1 MVELNVGSNRWTKM
15 LSDVLANWN
24 RHGASAQSAALA
36 FYTIFSL
43 APVLVVVIAL
53 AGAVFGED
61 AVRGRIFTEFQGL
74 MGPDAAHLVQEVLR
88 SAARPSSGRIATLLG
103 IGTLLFGA
111 SAVFVQLQDS
121 LNRVWGVAPKPGAVF
136 TTLLRK
142 RLLSFAILLGVGFLL
157 MVSLV
162 LSAALSVLS
171 SRLEAL
177 LPMDLS
183 LLQAFN
189 FLLSFVLITLLFALI
204 YRLLPDVR
212 LEGRDVLLGAVAT
225 SLLFVLGKT
234 LIGFYLGRATVASA
248 YGAAG
253 SLVVVL
259 LWVYYS
265 SLIFFLGAELTW
277 AYSQQHRTHT
287 APPEEGAMRVP
298 PELAGASAPKP
309 EALKKISRWREKH
322 LRRTSS

>member
-1 MVELNVGSNRWTKM
+1 M
-15 LSDVLANWN
+15 LSEVFSNWT

-43 APVLVVVIAL
+43 APVLIVVIAL

-61 AVRGRIFTEFQGL
+61 AVRGQIFNEFQVL
-74 MGPDAAHLVQEVLR
+74 MGSEAALLVQEVLK
-88 SAARPSSGRIATLLG
+88 SAAQPESGRIATLLG

-111 SAVFVQLQDS
+111 TAVFVQLQDS

-142 RLLSFAILLGVGFLL
+142 RLLSFTILLGVGFLL

-162 LSAALSVLS
+162 MSAALSVLS

-177 LPMDLS
+177 LPMDIG
-183 LLQAFN
+183 LLQIFN
-189 FLLSFVLITLLFALI
+189 FLLSFLLITLLFALI

-212 LEGRDVLLGAVAT
+212 LDRRDVLLGAVAT

-234 LIGFYLGRATVASA
+234 AIGFYLGRTTVASA

-265 SLIFFLGAELTW
+265 SLIFFFGAELTW
-277 AYSQQHRTHT
+277 VYSRHQRDQQ

-298 PELAGASAPKP
+298 SELAGASAPKP
-309 EALKKISRWREKH
+309 EALQKLGAWRKAH
-322 LRRTSS
+322 KQRRTS

>member
-1 MVELNVGSNRWTKM
+1 M
-15 LSDVLANWN
+15 LSEVLSNWS

-43 APVLVVVIAL
+43 APVLVVVIAV
-53 AGAVFGED
+53 AGAVFGKE
-61 AVRGRIFTEFQGL
+61 AVRGQIFDEFQGL
-74 MGPDAAHLVQEVLR
+74 MGHDAALLVQEVLK
-88 SAARPSSGRIATLLG
+88 SAAQPTSGLIATLLG
-103 IGTLLFGA
+103 LGTLLFGA
-111 SAVFVQLQDS
+111 TAVFVQLQDS
-121 LNRVWGVAPKPGAVF
+121 LNVVWGVAPKPGAVF

-142 RLLSFAILLGVGFLL
+142 RLLSFAVLVGVGFLL

-162 LSAALSVLS
+162 MSAALSALS

-177 LPMDLS
+177 LPLDVE
-183 LLQAFN
+183 LLQLFN
-189 FLLSFVLITLLFALI
+189 FLLSFILITLLYALI

-212 LEGRDVLLGAVAT
+212 LHRRDVLLGAVAT
-225 SLLFVLGKT
+225 SLLFVVGKT
-234 LIGFYLGRATVASA
+234 AIGFYLGRASVASA

-265 SLIFFLGAELTW
+265 SLIFFFGAELTW
-277 AYSQQHRTHT
+277 VYSRHQRAHH

-298 PELAGASAPKP
+298 TELAGATAPDP
-309 EALKKISRWREKH
+309 EALAKLGNSRKEHK
-322 LRRTSS
+322 RRTSS

>member
-1 MVELNVGSNRWTKM
+1 MELKHVRPNRWTQG
-15 LSDVLANWN
+15 LSEIAANWN

-43 APVLVVVIAL
+43 APILVVVIAV
-53 AGAVFGED
+53 AGAVFGEE
-61 AVRGRIFTEFQGL
+61 AVRGQIFNEFQGL
-74 MGPDAAHLVQEVLR
+74 MGSQAALLIQEVLR
-88 SAARPSSGRIATLLG
+88 SAAQPASGLIATLLG

-111 SAVFVQLQDS
+111 TAVFVQLQDA
-121 LNRVWGVAPKPGAVF
+121 LNRVWEVAPKPGAVF

-162 LSAALSVLS
+162 MSAALSALS

-177 LPMDLS
+177 LPVDVE
-183 LLQAFN
+183 LLQVFN

-212 LEGRDVLLGAVAT
+212 LAGRDVLLGAVAT

-234 LIGFYLGRATVASA
+234 AIGFYLGRTTVASA

-277 AYSQQHRTHT
+277 VWSRHHRAGH

-298 PELAGASAPKP
+298 SEMAGASAPKP
-309 EALKKISRWREKH
+309 EALKKLARWRAEHKQ
-322 LRRTSS
+322 RKSS

>member
-1 MVELNVGSNRWTKM
+1 MAKIEEEHSHSWRETMTEVIE
-15 LSDVLANWN
+15 NWN

-53 AGAVFGED
+53 AGAFFGEE
-61 AVRGRIFTEFQGL
+61 AVRGQIFSEFEGL
-74 MGPDAAHLVQEVLR
+74 MGPGAALLIQEVLK
-88 SAARPSSGRIATLLG
+88 SAARPSTGRIATLLG

-111 SAVFVQLQDS
+111 TAVFVQLQDA

-142 RLLSFAILLGVGFLL
+142 RLLSFAVLLSVGFLL
-157 MVSLV
+157 IVSLV
-162 LSAALSVLS
+162 LSAALSALS

-177 LPMDLS
+177 LHLQFGLLQIMNFLIS
-183 LLQAFN
+183 LLI
-189 FLLSFVLITLLFALI
+189 ITLLFALI

-212 LEGRDVLLGAVAT
+212 LAGRDVLLGALAT
-225 SLLFVLGKT
+225 SLLFVIGKT
-234 LIGFYLGRATVASA
+234 VIGYYLGRTSVASA

-253 SLVVVL
+253 SLVIVL

-265 SLIFFLGAELTW
+265 SLIFFFGAELTW
-277 AYSQQHRTHT
+277 VHSKVHRTSQ
-287 APPEEGAMRVP
+287 APPAEEGAMHVP
-298 PELAGASAPKP
+298 EEFAGASAPP
-309 EALKKISRWREKH
+309 QEALEKLSRWRKW
-322 LRRTSS
+322 RKRS

>member
-1 MVELNVGSNRWTKM
+1 M
-15 LSDVLANWN
+15 LSEVLSNWS

-43 APVLVVVIAL
+43 APVLVVVIAV
-53 AGAVFGED
+53 AGAVFGKE
-61 AVRGRIFTEFQGL
+61 AVRGQIFDEFQGL
-74 MGPDAAHLVQEVLR
+74 MGHDAALLVQEVLK
-88 SAARPSSGRIATLLG
+88 SAAQPTSGLIATLLG
-103 IGTLLFGA
+103 LGTLLFGA
-111 SAVFVQLQDS
+111 TAVFVQLQDS
-121 LNRVWGVAPKPGAVF
+121 LNVVWGVAPKPGAVF

-142 RLLSFAILLGVGFLL
+142 RLLSFAVLVGVGFLL

-162 LSAALSVLS
+162 MSAALSALS

-177 LPMDLS
+177 LPLDVE
-183 LLQAFN
+183 LLQLFN
-189 FLLSFVLITLLFALI
+189 FLLSFILITLLFALI

-212 LEGRDVLLGAVAT
+212 LHRRDVLLGAVAT
-225 SLLFVLGKT
+225 SLLFVVGKT
-234 LIGFYLGRATVASA
+234 AIGFYLGRASVASA

-265 SLIFFLGAELTW
+265 SLIFFFGAELTW
-277 AYSQQHRTHT
+277 VYSRHQRAHH

-298 PELAGASAPKP
+298 TELAGATAPDP
-309 EALKKISRWREKH
+309 EALAKLGNSRKEHK
-322 LRRTSS
+322 RRTSS

>member
-1 MVELNVGSNRWTKM
+1 VQWKRWTK
-15 LSDVLANWN
+15 VLAEIASNWN

-43 APVLVVVIAL
+43 APTLVVVIAI
-53 AGAVFGED
+53 AGAVFGEE
-61 AVRGRIFTEFQGL
+61 AVRGQIFKEFQGL
-74 MGPDAAHLVQEVLR
+74 MGPEAALLVQEVLK
-88 SAARPSSGRIATLLG
+88 SAARPASGRIATLLG

-111 SAVFVQLQDS
+111 TAVFVQLQDA
-121 LNRVWGVAPKPGAVF
+121 LNRVWEVAPKPGAVF

-142 RLLSFAILLGVGFLL
+142 RLLSFAILLGAGFLL

-162 LSAALSVLS
+162 MSAALAALS
-171 SRLEAL
+171 ARLEAL
-177 LPMDLS
+177 LPVNLS

-189 FLLSFVLITLLFALI
+189 FLLSFLIITLLFALI

-212 LEGRDVLLGAVAT
+212 LDRRDVLLGAVAT

-234 LIGFYLGRATVASA
+234 LIGYYLGKTSVASA

-277 AYSQQHRTHT
+277 VYSRHHRAGH

-298 PELAGASAPKP
+298 VEMAGASAPKP
-309 EALKKISRWREKH
+309 EALKKLARWRAEHKQRKH
-322 LRRTSS
+322 S

>member
-1 MVELNVGSNRWTKM
+1 MRWNRWTK
-15 LSDVLANWN
+15 VLAEIAANWN

-43 APVLVVVIAL
+43 APILVVVIAV
-53 AGAVFGED
+53 AGAVFGEE
-61 AVRGRIFTEFQGL
+61 AVRGQIFAEFQGL
-74 MGPDAAHLVQEVLR
+74 MGSDAALLIQEVLK
-88 SAARPSSGRIATLLG
+88 SAARPASGRIATVLG

-111 SAVFVQLQDS
+111 TAVFVQLQDA
-121 LNRVWGVAPKPGAVF
+121 LNRVWEVAPKPGAVF

-157 MVSLV
+157 MASLV
-162 LSAALSVLS
+162 LSAALAALNA
-171 SRLEAL
+171 RLEAL
-177 LPMDLS
+177 LPVNLG

-189 FLLSFVLITLLFALI
+189 FLLSFLIITLLFALI

-212 LEGRDVLLGAVAT
+212 LDGRDVLLAAVTT

-234 LIGFYLGRATVASA
+234 AIGFYLGKTSVASA

-277 AYSQQHRTHT
+277 VYSRHHRAGH

-298 PELAGASAPKP
+298 AEMAGASAPKP
-309 EALKKISRWREKH
+309 EALKKLARWRAEHKQRKH
-322 LRRTSS
+322 S

>member
-1 MVELNVGSNRWTKM
+1 VQWKRWTK
-15 LSDVLANWN
+15 VLAEIAANWN

-43 APVLVVVIAL
+43 APVLVVVIAV
-53 AGAVFGED
+53 AGAVFGEE
-61 AVRGRIFTEFQGL
+61 AVRGQIFKEFQGL
-74 MGPDAAHLVQEVLR
+74 MGPEAALLVQEVLK
-88 SAARPSSGRIATLLG
+88 SAARPASGRIATLLG
-103 IGTLLFGA
+103 VGTLLFGA
-111 SAVFVQLQDS
+111 TAVFVQLQDA
-121 LNRVWGVAPKPGAVF
+121 LNRVWEVAPKPGAVF

-142 RLLSFAILLGVGFLL
+142 RLLSFAILLSVGFLL
-157 MVSLV
+157 MASLV
-162 LSAALSVLS
+162 LSAALAAVSA
-171 SRLEAL
+171 RLEAL
-177 LPMDLS
+177 LPVDLG

-189 FLLSFVLITLLFALI
+189 FLLSFLIITLLFALI

-212 LEGRDVLLGAVAT
+212 LGRRDVLLAAVTT

-234 LIGFYLGRATVASA
+234 AIGFYLGRTSVASA

-277 AYSQQHRTHT
+277 VYSRHHRAGH

-298 PELAGASAPKP
+298 VEMAGASAPKP
-309 EALKKISRWREKH
+309 EALKKLARWRAEHKQRKH
-322 LRRTSS
+322 S

>member
-1 MVELNVGSNRWTKM
+1 MLNVRANHWTKM
-15 LSDVLANWN
+15 LAEVATNWT

-53 AGAVFGED
+53 AGSIFGEE
-61 AVRGRIFTEFQGL
+61 AVRGQIFSEFQGL
-74 MGPDAAHLVQEVLR
+74 MGPEAALLIQEVLK
-88 SAARPSSGRIATLLG
+88 SAARPSAGRIATLLG
-103 IGTLLFGA
+103 VGTLLFGA
-111 SAVFVQLQDS
+111 TAVFAQLQDA
-121 LNRVWGVAPKPGAVF
+121 LNRVWEVAPKPGAVF

-142 RLLSFAILLGVGFLL
+142 RVLSFAILLGVGFLL

-162 LSAALSVLS
+162 MSAALSALS
-171 SRLEAL
+171 TRLEAL
-177 LPMDLS
+177 LPVDIS

-189 FLLSFVLITLLFALI
+189 FLLSFLLITLLFALI

-212 LEGRDVLLGAVAT
+212 LDGRDVMLGAVAT

-234 LIGFYLGRATVASA
+234 LIGYYLGKTSVASA

-265 SLIFFLGAELTW
+265 SLIFFFGAELTW
-277 AYSQQHRTHT
+277 VHSQKNRATQ

-298 PELAGASAPKP
+298 PEMAGASAPKP
-309 EALKKISRWREKH
+309 EALKKLARWRAERKGRKH
-322 LRRTSS
+322 S

>member
-1 MVELNVGSNRWTKM
+1 M
-15 LSDVLANWN
+15 LSEVFANWS

-43 APVLVVVIAL
+43 APILIVVIAV

-61 AVRGRIFTEFQGL
+61 AVRGRIFSEFQGL
-74 MGPDAAHLVQEVLR
+74 MGREAALLVQEVLR
-88 SAARPSSGRIATLLG
+88 SAARPASGRIATLLG
-103 IGTLLFGA
+103 LGTLLFGA

-157 MVSLV
+157 VVSLV
-162 LSAALSVLS
+162 MSAALSVLS

-177 LPMDLS
+177 LPVDVG

-212 LEGRDVLLGAVAT
+212 LKGRDVLLGAVTT

-265 SLIFFLGAELTW
+265 SLIFFFGAELTW
-277 AYSQQHRTHT
+277 VHSQRHRGDQ
-287 APPEEGAMRVP
+287 APPAEEGAMRVP
-298 PELAGASAPKP
+298 TELAGASAPKP
-309 EALKKISRWREKH
+309 DALKKIRHWRDKH

>member
-1 MVELNVGSNRWTKM
+1 VLNVRANHWTKM
-15 LSDVLANWN
+15 LAEVATNWT

-53 AGAVFGED
+53 AGSIFGEE
-61 AVRGRIFTEFQGL
+61 AVRGQIFSEFQGL
-74 MGPDAAHLVQEVLR
+74 MGPEAALLIQEVLK
-88 SAARPSSGRIATLLG
+88 SAARPSAGRIATLLG
-103 IGTLLFGA
+103 VGTLLFGA
-111 SAVFVQLQDS
+111 TAVFAQLQDA
-121 LNRVWGVAPKPGAVF
+121 LNRVWEVAPKPGAVF

-142 RLLSFAILLGVGFLL
+142 RVLSFAILLGVGFLL

-162 LSAALSVLS
+162 MSAALSALS
-171 SRLEAL
+171 TRLEAL
-177 LPMDLS
+177 LPVDIS

-189 FLLSFVLITLLFALI
+189 FLLSFLLITLLFALI

-212 LEGRDVLLGAVAT
+212 LDGRDVMLGAVAT

-234 LIGFYLGRATVASA
+234 LIGYYLGKTSVASA

-265 SLIFFLGAELTW
+265 SLIFFFGAELTW
-277 AYSQQHRTHT
+277 VHSQKNRATQ

-298 PELAGASAPKP
+298 PEMAGASAPKP
-309 EALKKISRWREKH
+309 EALKKLARWRAERKGRKH
-322 LRRTSS
+322 S